1 MKGKIE
7 KDWYFADDK
16 YQFPKRL
23 RNSLMFDKRE
33 NFKLERLALWNM
45 N

>member
-23 RNSLMFDKRE
+23 RIQMFNKRG